1 MKKKGNKRQYN
12 IFLIVGIVI
21 VLTAIFIAVFC
32 PIITKYDP
40 LLVNVEERITA
51 PTGQHKLGTDEMG
64 RDVLSR
70 MFFGVRASMIIGVS
84 VAIISTMAGIIVG
97 VIAGY
102 YNKVDNVL
110 MRILDGVMAFPSIII
125 AIALAGILG
134 TGKINIIIALSVAY
148 FPTMA
153 RIVRSSVLSLR
164 DIEYVQ
170 SIKVLGASDVFHL
183 REGVLFHDGTEMKAE
198 DVKASFDRWFSV
210 NEMGISVSEYLN
222 SVDVID
228 DYTVSVKLNSVYAP
242 FLNVIASPTSNQK
255 MVVRPASLI
264 EKYGNNVLEEH
275 IGTGP
280 YKFDSWVPDASV
292 KLVKF
297 DDYVPV
303 EEEASGLAGKRVAYA
318 NEIDIQ
324 FVTDE
329 SVRVSGVETGEFM
342 FAEEIAQDKYSQLE
356 SSENTIP
363 QILDADVEGMLT
375 FNCGAA
381 PFNDI
386 NARKAVAIGLD
397 LEELGTAQ
405 IGDEKFWKL
414 DGCLFDKSTVW
425 YDENAGKDIYA
436 KNDLDLA
443 KEYLEKSNYNGEPIV
458 IVQGKD
464 DTVESQG
471 AEDLKSQLEKIGFN
485 VEVELYDRA
494 TVMEKRSQKEGWAIH
509 LTYFSVWNADPQV
522 WSAWV
527 GTNGWITNWDDED
540 SKKMDDIFARMLVEL
555 DEDARYEIVQEWYD
569 AFWEYVPYVKTIDYS
584 RMNAT
589 NAKLQGYANYCQ
601 PFFWN
606 TWVEE

>member
-1 MKKKGNKRQYN
+1 
-12 IFLIVGIVI
+12 
-21 VLTAIFIAVFC
+21 
-32 PIITKYDP
+32 
-40 LLVNVEERITA
+40 
-51 PTGQHKLGTDEMG
+51 
-64 RDVLSR
+64 
-70 MFFGVRASMIIGVS
+70 
-84 VAIISTMAGIIVG
+84 
-97 VIAGY
+97 
-102 YNKVDNVL
+102 
-110 MRILDGVMAFPSIII
+110 
-125 AIALAGILG
+125 
-134 TGKINIIIALSVAY
+134 
-148 FPTMA
+148 
-153 RIVRSSVLSLR
+153 
-164 DIEYVQ
+164 
-170 SIKVLGASDVFHL
+170 
-183 REGVLFHDGTEMKAE
+183 
-198 DVKASFDRWFSV
+198 
-210 NEMGISVSEYLN
+210 
-222 SVDVID
+222 
-228 DYTVSVKLNSVYAP
+228 
-242 FLNVIASPTSNQK
+242 
-255 MVVRPASLI
+255 
-264 EKYGNNVLEEH
+264 
-275 IGTGP
+275 
-280 YKFDSWVPDASV
+280 
-292 KLVKF
+292 
-297 DDYVPV
+297 
-303 EEEASGLAGKRVAYA
+303 
-318 NEIDIQ
+318 
-324 FVTDE
+324 
-329 SVRVSGVETGEFM
+329 
-342 FAEEIAQDKYSQLE
+342 
-356 SSENTIP
+356 
-363 QILDADVEGMLT
+363 MLT

-569 AFWEYVPYVKTIDYS
+569 AFWKYVPYVKTIDYS

>member
-1 MKKKGNKRQYN
+1 MENVIEVNNLEIGIFKKDACYTVVDNLSFSIKEGET
-12 IFLIVGIVI
+12 LGIVGESGCGKTM
-21 VLTAIFIAVFC
+21 TALSIMIAMALAC
-32 PIITKYDP
+32 NP
-40 LLVNVEERITA
+40 
-51 PTGQHKLGTDEMG
+51 KL
-64 RDVLSR
+64 
-70 MFFGVRASMIIGVS
+70 
-84 VAIISTMAGIIVG
+84 
-97 VIAGY
+97 
-102 YNKVDNVL
+102 
-110 MRILDGVMAFPSIII
+110 II
-125 AIALAGILG
+125 ADE
-134 TGKINIIIALSVAY
+134 
-148 FPTMA
+148 PT
-153 RIVRSSVLSLR
+153 
-164 DIEYVQ
+164 
-170 SIKVLGASDVFHL
+170 
-183 REGVLFHDGTEMKAE
+183 T
-198 DVKASFDRWFSV
+198 
-210 NEMGISVSEYLN
+210 
-222 SVDVID
+222 
-228 DYTVSVKLNSVYAP
+228 
-242 FLNVIASPTSNQK
+242 
-255 MVVRPASLI
+255 ASLI

-555 DEDARYEIVQEWYD
+555 DQDKRYEIVQEWYD

>member
-1 MKKKGNKRQYN
+1 MKRR
-12 IFLIVGIVI
+12 
-21 VLTAIFIAVFC
+21 VL
-32 PIITKYDP
+32 
-40 LLVNVEERITA
+40 
-51 PTGQHKLGTDEMG
+51 
-64 RDVLSR
+64 
-70 MFFGVRASMIIGVS
+70 
-84 VAIISTMAGIIVG
+84 G
-97 VIAGY
+97 VIALLLSMSMLVVGCSSGSKGSTKEAQKEQRTGDKTGTITVSY
-102 YNKVDNVL
+102 KAAPPT
-110 MRILDGVMAFPSIII
+110 LDSDQYTDWTVTAVMNHVYEGLYEFNASNEAVPH
-125 AIALAGILG
+125 LA
-134 TGKINIIIALSVAY
+134 KSC
-148 FPTMA
+148 
-153 RIVRSSVLSLR
+153 
-164 DIEYVQ
+164 DIEDDGKTY
-170 SIKVLGASDVFHL
+170 VFHL

-297 DDYVPV
+297 DDYVPI
-303 EEEASGLAGKRVAYA
+303 EEEASGFAGKRVAYA

-356 SSENTIP
+356 NSENTIP

-405 IGDEKFWKL
+405 IGDEEFWKL

-443 KEYLEKSNYNGEPIV
+443 KEYLKKSNYNGEPIV

-471 AEDLKSQLEKIGFN
+471 AEDLKAQLEKIGFN

-494 TVMEKRSQKEGWAIH
+494 TVVEKRSQKEGWAIH

-555 DEDARYEIVQEWYD
+555 DQDKRYEIVQEWYD

-589 NAKLQGYANYCQ
+589 NAKLLGYANYCQ

>member
-1 MKKKGNKRQYN
+1 MKKR
-12 IFLIVGIVI
+12 
-21 VLTAIFIAVFC
+21 
-32 PIITKYDP
+32 
-40 LLVNVEERITA
+40 
-51 PTGQHKLGTDEMG
+51 
-64 RDVLSR
+64 VLS
-70 MFFGVRASMIIGVS
+70 
-84 VAIISTMAGIIVG
+84 
-97 VIAGY
+97 VIALLLSLAMFVVGCSSGS
-102 YNKVDNVL
+102 KSEESAEKAESAESAD
-110 MRILDGVMAFPSIII
+110 DKSG
-125 AIALAGILG
+125 AI
-134 TGKINIIIALSVAY
+134 TVAY
-148 FPTMA
+148 KAAPPNLDSDQSTDWTVTAVMNHVYEGLYEFNA
-153 RIVRSSVLSLR
+153 SSEAVPHLAKSC
-164 DIEYVQ
+164 DIENDGKTY
-170 SIKVLGASDVFHL
+170 VFHL
-183 REGVLFHDGTEMKAE
+183 REGVLFHDGSEMKAE
-198 DVKASFDRWFSV
+198 DVKASFDRWFAV
-210 NEMGISVSEYLN
+210 NEMGISVSEYVD
-222 SVDVID
+222 SVDVVD

-264 EKYGNNVLEEH
+264 EKYGNDVLEEH

-303 EEEASGLAGKRVAYA
+303 EGEASGFAGERVAYA
-318 NEIDIQ
+318 NEINIQ

-329 SVRVSGVETGEFM
+329 SVRVSGLETGEFM
-342 FAEEIAQDKYSQLE
+342 FAEEISQDKYSQVE
-356 SSENTIP
+356 SSENTVP
-363 QILDADVEGMLT
+363 QIMDSDVEGMLT

-381 PFNDI
+381 PFDDL

-405 IGDEKFWKL
+405 IGDEKFWSL

-425 YDENAGKDIYA
+425 YDENAGEGVYA
-436 KNDLDLA
+436 KNDIELA
-443 KEYLEKSNYNGEPIV
+443 KEYLAKSDYNGEPVV

-464 DTVESQG
+464 DNVESQG
-471 AEDLKSQLEKIGFN
+471 AEDLRSQLEKIGFN

-494 TVMEKRSQKEGWAIH
+494 TVVEKRSQKEGWAIH
-509 LTYFSVWNADPQV
+509 LAYFSVWNADPQV

-527 GTNGWITNWDDED
+527 GTNGWITNWDDEN
-540 SKKMDDIFARMLVEL
+540 SKKMDEIFAKMLVEL
-555 DEDARYEIVQEWYD
+555 DQDARYKLVQDWYNT
-569 AFWEYVPYVKTIDYS
+569 FWEYVPYVKTIDYS

>member
-1 MKKKGNKRQYN
+1 MKKR
-12 IFLIVGIVI
+12 
-21 VLTAIFIAVFC
+21 
-32 PIITKYDP
+32 
-40 LLVNVEERITA
+40 
-51 PTGQHKLGTDEMG
+51 
-64 RDVLSR
+64 VLS
-70 MFFGVRASMIIGVS
+70 
-84 VAIISTMAGIIVG
+84 
-97 VIAGY
+97 VIALLLSLTMFVVGCSSGS
-102 YNKVDNVL
+102 KSEESAEKAESAESAD
-110 MRILDGVMAFPSIII
+110 DKSG
-125 AIALAGILG
+125 AI
-134 TGKINIIIALSVAY
+134 TVAY
-148 FPTMA
+148 KAAPPNLDSDQSTDWTVTAVMNHVYEGLYEFNA
-153 RIVRSSVLSLR
+153 SSEAVPHLAKSC
-164 DIEYVQ
+164 DIENDGKTY
-170 SIKVLGASDVFHL
+170 VFHL
-183 REGVLFHDGTEMKAE
+183 REGVLFHDGSEMKAE
-198 DVKASFDRWFSV
+198 DVKASFDRWFAV
-210 NEMGISVSEYLN
+210 NEMGISVSEYVD
-222 SVDVID
+222 SVDVVD

-264 EKYGNNVLEEH
+264 EKYGNDVLEEH

-303 EEEASGLAGKRVAYA
+303 EGEASGFAGERVAYA
-318 NEIDIQ
+318 NEINIQ

-329 SVRVSGVETGEFM
+329 SVRVSGLETGEFM
-342 FAEEIAQDKYSQLE
+342 FAEEISQDKYSQVE
-356 SSENTIP
+356 SSENTVP
-363 QILDADVEGMLT
+363 QIMDSDVEGMLT

-381 PFNDI
+381 PFDDL

-405 IGDEKFWKL
+405 IGDEKFWSL

-425 YDENAGKDIYA
+425 YDENAGEGVYA
-436 KNDLDLA
+436 KNDIELA
-443 KEYLEKSNYNGEPIV
+443 KEYLAKSDYNGEPVV

-464 DTVESQG
+464 DNVESQG
-471 AEDLKSQLEKIGFN
+471 AEDLRSQLEKIGFN

-494 TVMEKRSQKEGWAIH
+494 TVVEKRSQKEGWAIH

-522 WSAWV
+522 WGAWV
-527 GTNGWITNWDDED
+527 GTNGWITNWDDEN
-540 SKKMDDIFARMLVEL
+540 SKKMDEIFAKMLVEL
-555 DEDARYEIVQEWYD
+555 DQDARYKLVQDWYNT
-569 AFWEYVPYVKTIDYS
+569 FWEYVPYVKTIDYS

>member
-1 MKKKGNKRQYN
+1 MKRR
-12 IFLIVGIVI
+12 
-21 VLTAIFIAVFC
+21 VL
-32 PIITKYDP
+32 
-40 LLVNVEERITA
+40 
-51 PTGQHKLGTDEMG
+51 
-64 RDVLSR
+64 
-70 MFFGVRASMIIGVS
+70 
-84 VAIISTMAGIIVG
+84 G
-97 VIAGY
+97 VIALLLSMSMLVVGCSSGS
-102 YNKVDNVL
+102 KGSTKEAEKEQSTGDKT
-110 MRILDGVMAFPSIII
+110 
-125 AIALAGILG
+125 G
-134 TGKINIIIALSVAY
+134 TITVAY
-148 FPTMA
+148 KAAPPNLDSDQSTDWTVTAVMNHVYEGLYEFNASNEAVPHLA
-153 RIVRSSVLSLR
+153 KSC
-164 DIEYVQ
+164 DIEDDGKTY
-170 SIKVLGASDVFHL
+170 VFHL

-264 EKYGNNVLEEH
+264 EKYGNTVLEEH
-275 IGTGP
+275 IGTVP

-569 AFWEYVPYVKTIDYS
+569 AFWKYVPYVKTIDYS

>member
-1 MKKKGNKRQYN
+1 MKRR
-12 IFLIVGIVI
+12 
-21 VLTAIFIAVFC
+21 VL
-32 PIITKYDP
+32 
-40 LLVNVEERITA
+40 
-51 PTGQHKLGTDEMG
+51 
-64 RDVLSR
+64 
-70 MFFGVRASMIIGVS
+70 
-84 VAIISTMAGIIVG
+84 G
-97 VIAGY
+97 VIALLLSMSMLVVGCSSGS
-102 YNKVDNVL
+102 KGSTKEAEKEQSTGDKT
-110 MRILDGVMAFPSIII
+110 
-125 AIALAGILG
+125 G
-134 TGKINIIIALSVAY
+134 TITVAY
-148 FPTMA
+148 KAAPPNLDSDQSTDWTVTAVMNHVYEGLYEFNASNEAVPHLA
-153 RIVRSSVLSLR
+153 KSC
-164 DIEYVQ
+164 DIEDDGKTY
-170 SIKVLGASDVFHL
+170 VFHL

-342 FAEEIAQDKYSQLE
+342 FAEESAQDKYSQLE

-397 LEELGTAQ
+397 LEEIGTAQ
-405 IGDEKFWKL
+405 I
-414 DGCLFDKSTVW
+414 
-425 YDENAGKDIYA
+425 
-436 KNDLDLA
+436 
-443 KEYLEKSNYNGEPIV
+443 
-458 IVQGKD
+458 
-464 DTVESQG
+464 
-471 AEDLKSQLEKIGFN
+471 
-485 VEVELYDRA
+485 
-494 TVMEKRSQKEGWAIH
+494 
-509 LTYFSVWNADPQV
+509 
-522 WSAWV
+522 
-527 GTNGWITNWDDED
+527 
-540 SKKMDDIFARMLVEL
+540 
-555 DEDARYEIVQEWYD
+555 
-569 AFWEYVPYVKTIDYS
+569 
-584 RMNAT
+584 
-589 NAKLQGYANYCQ
+589 
-601 PFFWN
+601 
-606 TWVEE
+606 